1 MTFEPKLGSTAV
13 VKVTLL
19 LADINDFAK
28 VNEVY
33 KTCKSTG
40 VMIPLMT
47 RFRGFLL
54 MGCLIIPTQFSQRSN
69 QPGQP
74 TRLQLCLRYDSYCSH
89 GDSFVYLV
97 PRLHPHN

>member
-47 RFRGFLL
+47 HFRGYLL
-54 MGCLIIPTQFSQRSN
+54 VGCLKYRYCGNYSYTVFTEK
-69 QPGQP
+69 QPARAAYQAAALP
-74 TRLQLCLRYDSYCSH
+74 KVR
-89 GDSFVYLV
+89 
-97 PRLHPHN
+97 